1 MSSDW
6 TWGDVFQTLV
16 GVLQWTIAIL
26 AGGGTLALFGWI
38 LTMVVRKD
46 KAQ

>member
-6 TWGDVFQTLV
+6 TWGDLFQTLV
-16 GVLQWTIAIL
+16 GVLQWIVAIL
-26 AGGGTLALFGWI
+26 AVAGTLALFGWI
-38 LTMVVRKD
+38 LTMIVRKD